1 MRLPLLAFFP
11 TLLHAALPVAELQ
24 RNTQVDFAKEIVPVL
39 KQNCFACH
47 NAKKAKADLNLESP
61 QDMITG
67 GDSGPSL
74 VPGKPNESLVFTYAA
89 HLEEDPMPPEKNKS
103 NARNLT
109 PPELALLKLWIT
121 QGAQG
126 SSATL
131 ASPTEWSN
139 LNEVSSSYATAI
151 TPQARFA
158 AVSRGTRLF
167 VYDLHRG
174 TLDAELIDPA
184 LTNSAHR
191 DFVHTLAFN
200 QYQLLAS
207 GGYRTLKL
215 WQRQLPPGSK
225 TDTPFPETPPLDPAS
240 PPVLLQGLNEPITA
254 ITLHQPSQRI
264 ATGHPGGQT
273 RIWNAQDGKL
283 LLEIQN
289 DPAIDRETN
298 QLQFKRDLAQKVLDQ
313 AKSNLVNAE
322 KQWTDLSSKTKTDA
336 QTLAKAQTDLDQ
348 KEHALHLQQQ
358 ALDSAQAANMAPA
371 EIKKITDTLASLIKE
386 RDAARTQLRNARH
399 TRELTLKDGTAAAH
413 HLLAIQA
420 RVAET
425 EALLLSAEEALKAHQ
440 SKAAE
445 TKLPTI
451 KALAFSPDG
460 NTLAIAS
467 DTAAPLRLWN
477 AQNGQD
483 LDILNPAITPTAL
496 AFSDDTTLLA
506 HLPDNSVFTFPTT
519 PTWSIKRQ
527 WGDQKNAAPFPDRV
541 LALAFHPNGQQLAA
555 ASGIPSRHA
564 LIQLLSLDSDAP
576 IATLPK
582 AHLDTITALSYSPD
596 GTRLASASTDRTIKI
611 HHLDPPGFEQTLEGH
626 NHHILSLAWSPDA
639 STLASAGADRLYKLW
654 NPETGKETK
663 SQGGFPAEI
672 ATISFLGHSNQLL
685 TASARD
691 LKANNQNL
699 PGIDDTILSA
709 STTPDGSLIIAAG
722 ESGTLRIWT
731 TQDQKILHTFPE

>member
-1 MRLPLLAFFP
+1 MRLLILVLFP

-61 QDMITG
+61 QDMIAG
-67 GDSGPSL
+67 GDSGSSL
-74 VPGKPNESLVFTYAA
+74 VPGKPDESLVFTYAA
-89 HLEEDPMPPEKNKS
+89 HLEEDPMPPAKNKS
-103 NARNLT
+103 NARDLT
-109 PPELALLKLWIT
+109 PPELALLKLWII

-139 LNEVSSSYATAI
+139 LNEVQSSYATAI

-174 TLDAELIDPA
+174 KLDAELIDPA
-184 LTNSAHR
+184 LTNTAHR

-207 GGYRTLKL
+207 GGYRALKL
-215 WQRQLPPGSK
+215 WQRHLPPGSE

-240 PPVLLQGLNEPITA
+240 PPIPLQGLTEPITT
-254 ITLHQPSQRI
+254 IILHQPSHRI
-264 ATGHPGGQT
+264 ATGHPGGHT

-283 LLEIQN
+283 LLEIKN
-289 DPAIDRETN
+289 DPAILREAN
-298 QLQFKRDLAQKVLDQ
+298 QLQFKRDLAQKVHDQ
-313 AKSNLVNAE
+313 AKSKLGNAE
-322 KQWTDLSSKTKTDA
+322 KQWTDLSNKTKTDA
-336 QTLAKAQTDLDQ
+336 QALAKASTDLDQ
-348 KEHALHLQQQ
+348 KEHVLQTQNLI
-358 ALDSAQAANMAPA
+358 LDSAQAAKKAPA
-371 EIKKITDTLASLIKE
+371 EIKKITDELTKLSKE
-386 RDAARTQLRNARH
+386 RDAARTRLRNARH
-399 TRELTLKDGTAAAH
+399 THQLTLKDGTAAAKN
-413 HLLAIQA
+413 LLTIQA

-425 EALLLSAEEALKAHQ
+425 EAQLLSAEAALKVHQ
-440 SKAAE
+440 TKAAE
-445 TKLPTI
+445 TKLPPI

-467 DTAAPLRLWN
+467 DTAPLRLWN
-477 AQNGQD
+477 SNTGQD
-483 LDILNPAITPTAL
+483 LDTFTPPQTPTAL
-496 AFSDDTTLLA
+496 AFSNDTTLLA
-506 HLPDNSVFTFPTT
+506 RLPDNSVFTFPTT

-527 WGDQKNAAPFPDRV
+527 WGDQKNATPFPDRI
-541 LALAFHPNGQQLAA
+541 LALSFHPNGHQLAA

-564 LIQLLSLDSDAP
+564 LIQLLSLDSDTP

-654 NPETGKETK
+654 SPDTGKETK
-663 SQGGFPAEI
+663 SQGGFPAEL
-672 ATISFLGHSNQLL
+672 AAISFVGHSNQLL

-699 PGIDDTILSA
+699 PGIKDTILSA
-709 STTPDGSLIIAAG
+709 STTPDGALIIAADN
-722 ESGTLRIWT
+722 SGTLRTWT
-731 TQDQKILHTFPE
+731 AHDRKPLHTFSK

>member
-1 MRLPLLAFFP
+1 MRLPLLALFP

-74 VPGKPNESLVFTYAA
+74 VPGKPAESLVFTYAA
-89 HLEEDPMPPEKNKS
+89 HLEEDPMPPAKNKS

-131 ASPTEWSN
+131 TSPTEWSN
-139 LNEVSSSYATAI
+139 LNEVRSSYATAI
-151 TPQARFA
+151 TPRARFA

-215 WQRQLPPGSK
+215 WQRHLPPGSK

-240 PPVLLQGLNEPITA
+240 PPIPLQGLNDPITT
-254 ITLHQPSQRI
+254 ITLHQASQRI

-283 LLEIQN
+283 LLEIKN
-289 DPAIDRETN
+289 NPDIVRETK
-298 QLQFKRDLAQKVLDQ
+298 QLEFKRDLARTVHDQ
-313 AKSNLVNAE
+313 AKSKLDNAE
-322 KQWTDLSSKTKTDA
+322 KQWTDLSNKIKTDA
-336 QTLAKAQTDLDQ
+336 QALANTGTDLDQ
-348 KEHALHLQQQ
+348 KERALHIQQQ
-358 ALDSAQAANMAPA
+358 ILDSAQAANRAPA
-371 EIKKITDTLASLIKE
+371 EIKKITDTLASHSKE

-425 EALLLSAEEALKAHQ
+425 EAQLLSAEEALKAHQ

-445 TKLPTI
+445 TKLPPI

-460 NTLAIAS
+460 STLAIAS
-467 DTAAPLRLWN
+467 DTAPLRLWN
-477 AQNGQD
+477 AHNGQD
-483 LDILNPAITPTAL
+483 LEILTPPVTPTAL
-496 AFSDDTTLLA
+496 AFSNDTTLLA
-506 HLPDNSVFTFPTT
+506 RLPDNSVFTFPTT
-519 PTWSIKRQ
+519 PIWSIKHQ
-527 WGDQKNAAPFPDRV
+527 WGDHQKATPFPDRI

-564 LIQLLSLDSDAP
+564 LIQLLSLDNDTP

-596 GTRLASASTDRTIKI
+596 GTRLASASTDRTLKI
-611 HHLDPPGFEQTLEGH
+611 HHLDPPSLERTLEGH
-626 NHHILSLAWSPDA
+626 NNHILSLAWSPDA

-663 SQGGFPAEI
+663 SQGGFPAEL
-672 ATISFLGHSNQLL
+672 ATISFLGQTNQLL

-709 STTPDGSLIIAAG
+709 STTPDGSLILSAG
-722 ESGTLRIWT
+722 ESGTLRIWNA
-731 TQDQKILHTFPE
+731 QDQKILHTFPE